1 MTVPGVRSA
10 LVVGASRGIGL
21 ELVRQYRAEGVAV
34 VATARDDAGLARLAA
49 LGARALRLDV
59 TEALSVSGLA
69 WQIDGEAFDHLIV
82 NAGLFG
88 PDGLAALSSPT
99 AADFDAVMRT
109 NVLGPMLVLPQL
121 VDALAPQARLALI
134 TSRMGSIGART
145 NGNAW
150 LYRASKAA
158 ANSVLRDVAFALQGR
173 ALCVALHPGWVRTDM
188 GGPDADLAVADSAR
202 DLRARLAELTPQHH
216 GGFFDHQGHPLPW

>member
-1 MTVPGVRSA
+1 MTAPSVRSA

-21 ELVRQYRAEGVAV
+21 ELVHQYRAQGVAV
-34 VATARDDAGLARLAA
+34 VATARDEAGLARLAA
-49 LGARALRLDV
+49 LGARALKLDV

-88 PDGLAALSSPT
+88 PDGLGALNTPT

-173 ALCVALHPGWVRTDM
+173 AICVALHPGWVRTDM
-188 GGPDADLAVADSAR
+188 GGPDADLAVEDSAR
-202 DLRARLAELTPQHH
+202 DLRARLSELTPQHH
-216 GGFFDHQGHPLPW
+216 GGFFDHQGQPLPW